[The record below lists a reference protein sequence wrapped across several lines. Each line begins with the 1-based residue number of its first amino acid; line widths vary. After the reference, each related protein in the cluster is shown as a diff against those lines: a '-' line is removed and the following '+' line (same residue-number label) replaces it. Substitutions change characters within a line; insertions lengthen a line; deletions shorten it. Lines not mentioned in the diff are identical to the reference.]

1 MKNKDKKEKE
11 VKTPLLVH
19 TLIQMHEYPMLFT
32 DGHWDILI
40 GTFRKIFDEFP
51 EIEKFM
57 SDYEVQD
64 SDSKF
69 FDNKIED
76 LEALSKRGIEC
87 KI

>member
-1 MKNKDKKEKE
+1 
-11 VKTPLLVH
+11 
-19 TLIQMHEYPMLFT
+19 
-32 DGHWDILI
+32 
-40 GTFRKIFDEFP
+40 
-51 EIEKFM
+51 M

-69 FDNKIED
+69 FDNNIED